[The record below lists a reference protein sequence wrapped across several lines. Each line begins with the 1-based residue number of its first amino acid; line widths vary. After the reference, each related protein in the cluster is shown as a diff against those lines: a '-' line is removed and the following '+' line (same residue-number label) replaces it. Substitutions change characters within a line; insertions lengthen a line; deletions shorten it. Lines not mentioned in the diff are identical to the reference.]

1 MTLSTSNA
9 EAGFVKWYSLLLVK
23 IRENTHNGQIGNL
36 QPLTQISL
44 SLMMVQKSGR
54 HGPTHS
60 GNVIPSNALLDV
72 QIAQCA
78 LVPIKRLKG
87 TICQSIS

>member
-60 GNVIPSNALLDV
+60 LKRPLDV

-78 LVPIKRLKG
+78 LVPIKRPKG